1 MEPLRRIFG
10 WRPGFGNKDIEA
22 VGAEHLSSSRPGG
35 LQHAIVTLVLF
46 CFVF

>member
-1 MEPLRRIFG
+1 MEPLRRVFG

-22 VGAEHLSSSRPGG
+22 VDAEHLSSSRLGG
-35 LQHAIVTLVLF
+35 LQYAVVTIVLF